1 MARASEYR
9 AKAYDAITQAGS
21 FDADDY
27 FTFGANYFVCGWGKE
42 SHYNHAFSISIALI
56 GSLYGD
62 EMPGRSDYHRGVAFM
77 ASQLGVKKR
86 QIKVLR
92 KKMKYKSGFAFKT
105 PYNIAITIKKMIE
118 LLRKQEQNLNVQ
130 SFLSEQE
137 SDMYREI
144 LIKQQFE
151 AIKEAAK
158 NGNRKK
164 VKGGANDLRGVTTM
178 VGE

>member
-1 MARASEYR
+1 M
-9 AKAYDAITQAGS
+9 
-21 FDADDY
+21 
-27 FTFGANYFVCGWGKE
+27 
-42 SHYNHAFSISIALI
+42 
-56 GSLYGD
+56 
-62 EMPGRSDYHRGVAFM
+62 
-77 ASQLGVKKR
+77 
-86 QIKVLR
+86 
-92 KKMKYKSGFAFKT
+92 
-105 PYNIAITIKKMIE
+105 
-118 LLRKQEQNLNVQ
+118 Q

-164 VKGGANDLRGVTTM
+164 VKGVANDLRGVTTM